1 MNSQYLYQQDVTIL
15 EFEAVVAD
23 RFILPDGRIGVAL
36 DHTYFYPTGGG
47 QEHDTG
53 HIDSAKV
60 VDVYKDDANSRL
72 VHVVEGEVS
81 AGPVKVCIDADR
93 RLRHMQHHTA
103 QHLLTQ
109 CLLRQTGYETVSAN
123 INGDSPS
130 TLDIVATEISKP
142 DMEAAE
148 LQANRIIYED
158 RIVKT
163 YFVTPDELQSI
174 PLRRPPKVTENIR
187 IVEIDKFDYSPCG
200 GTHVLHTG
208 SIGLVKVLKTERQND
223 KLRIYFVAGLQAFET
238 FSQMYDLFNGLAN
251 QMSTNWQDIPAVM
264 IKQTE
269 QLNTLQKDLMAI
281 KQASIKYEARDLVEG
296 ADGRLGFR
304 LVRKSYEDRP
314 VSELRLMAE
323 VLKRIP
329 DLVSFLATYDGLKIS
344 LIVTCGEAAGKDA
357 RELLSKQLALIQG
370 RGGGDARLAQGGG
383 AANNEQFHT
392 FLDQIDL
399 V

>member
-208 SIGLVKVLKTERQND
+208 SIGLVKALKTERQND
-223 KLRIYFVAGLQAFET
+223 KLRIYFVAGLQAFDT
-238 FSQMYDLFNGLAN
+238 FSQMYDLFSGLAN
-251 QMSTNWQDIPAVM
+251 LMSTTWQDIPAVL

-296 ADGRLGFR
+296 ADGRSGFR
-304 LVRKSYEDRP
+304 LVRKSYEGRP

-344 LIVTCGEAAGKDA
+344 LIVTCGEVAGKDA
-357 RELLSKQLALIQG
+357 RQLLNKQLALIQG

>member
-72 VHVVEGEVS
+72 VHVVEGELS
-81 AGPVKVCIDADR
+81 PGPVKAHIDADR

-123 INGDSPS
+123 INGNSPS
-130 TLDIVATEISKP
+130 TLDIVATEIGKP
-142 DMEAAE
+142 DLEAAE
-148 LQANRIIYED
+148 LQVNRIIYED

-187 IVEIDKFDYSPCG
+187 IVEIDEFDYSPCG
-200 GTHVLHTG
+200 GTHVLRTG

-223 KLRIYFVAGLQAFET
+223 KLRIYFVAGLQAFDI
-238 FSQMYDLFNGLAN
+238 FSQMYDLFSGLAN
-251 QMSTNWQDIPAVM
+251 QMSTTWQDIPAVL

-281 KQASIKYEARDLVEG
+281 KQASINNEARDLVDR
-296 ADGRLGFR
+296 ADGRSGFR
-304 LVRKSYEDRP
+304 LVRKSYEGRP
-314 VSELRLMAE
+314 VGELRLMAE

-344 LIVTCGEAAGKDA
+344 LIVTCGDAAGKDA
-357 RELLSKQLALIQG
+357 RQLLNKQLALIQG
-370 RGGGDARLAQGGG
+370 RGGGDASLAQGGG
-383 AANNEQFHT
+383 AANTEQFHI

>member
-72 VHVVEGEVS
+72 VHVVEGELS
-81 AGPVKVCIDADR
+81 PGPVKAHIDADR

-123 INGDSPS
+123 INGNSPS
-130 TLDIVATEISKP
+130 TLDIVATEIGKP
-142 DMEAAE
+142 DLEAAE
-148 LQANRIIYED
+148 LQVNRIIYED

-187 IVEIDKFDYSPCG
+187 IVEIDEFDYSPCG
-200 GTHVLHTG
+200 GTHVLRTG

-223 KLRIYFVAGLQAFET
+223 KLRIYFVAGLQAFDI
-238 FSQMYDLFNGLAN
+238 FSQMYDLFSGLAN
-251 QMSTNWQDIPAVM
+251 QMSTTWQDIPAVL

-269 QLNTLQKDLMAI
+269 QLNTLQKDLMVI
-281 KQASIKYEARDLVEG
+281 KQASINYEARDLVDR
-296 ADGRLGFR
+296 ADGRSGFR
-304 LVRKSYEDRP
+304 LVRKSYEGRP
-314 VSELRLMAE
+314 VGELRLMAE

-344 LIVTCGEAAGKDA
+344 LIVTCGDAAGKDA
-357 RELLSKQLALIQG
+357 RQLLNKQLALIQG

-383 AANNEQFHT
+383 AADNEQFHT